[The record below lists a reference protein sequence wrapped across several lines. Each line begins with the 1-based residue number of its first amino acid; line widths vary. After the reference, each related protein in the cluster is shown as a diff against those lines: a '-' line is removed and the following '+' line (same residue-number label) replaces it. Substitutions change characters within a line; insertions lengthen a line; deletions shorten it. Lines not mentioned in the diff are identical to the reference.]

1 MLADRVALLHEGRI
15 GAVGTHSELL
25 ETSAAYRSVISS
37 LADTD
42 QSPRADRAVTDST
55 IELEIIES
63 AGLDDDAR
71 LVHREDGDKA

>member
-1 MLADRVALLHEGRI
+1 
-15 GAVGTHSELL
+15 
-25 ETSAAYRSVISS
+25 VISS

-71 LVHREDGDKA
+71 LVHREDGDNA